1 MFQLKGLAPNNKGH
15 TNFEERCDLTKNYI
29 VLTYVCKN
37 EWTIYGHNTP
47 VQKVLGVY
55 FYRYRS
61 NGIAKVDKQ
70 TSDHNNT

>member
-1 MFQLKGLAPNNKGH
+1 MINL
-15 TNFEERCDLTKNYI
+15 I
-29 VLTYVCKN
+29 VSIPLCNALPGIGYVLCTYLCMKKY
-37 EWTIYGHNTP
+37 EWTIYGHDTP